1 MPSQKPQMQRVTG
14 PVTSR
19 KRNLGW
25 VEAGESLHSRQGYEF
40 TIEGGSRW
48 GGGAEMDRVMA
59 KTGSE
64 GLGLGEGVG
73 KKKVGSGGEVGQGW
87 EGLI

>member
-1 MPSQKPQMQRVTG
+1 M
-14 PVTSR
+14 
-19 KRNLGW
+19 
-25 VEAGESLHSRQGYEF
+25 
-40 TIEGGSRW
+40 